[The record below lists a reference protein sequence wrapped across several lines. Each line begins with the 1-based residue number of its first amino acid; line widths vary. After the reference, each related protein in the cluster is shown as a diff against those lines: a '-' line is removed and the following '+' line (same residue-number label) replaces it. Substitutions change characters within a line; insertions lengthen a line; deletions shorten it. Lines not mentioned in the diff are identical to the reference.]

1 MVRAGVAI
9 VIVAAGPGTRLGA
22 NAPKA
27 FVDLAG
33 RPLLAHTVDSIR
45 AAISAGTP
53 PLTIDGVVVVAPPSH
68 TRQAESL
75 IRDLPVPIRRV
86 VAGGEQRQDSV
97 RAGLTACGDA
107 DVVLIHDAARPFVTT
122 ATVLA
127 VAGVAHEH
135 GAAIAAL
142 PAVDTVKIVGD
153 DSRITSTPERNSVWL
168 AQTPQGFRRQLLLE
182 AHAAAPDSGSTDDA
196 SLVEAYGVAVRIVAG
211 DPAARKITTPDDLR
225 WAEWMLHSGQWP
237 R

>member
-1 MVRAGVAI
+1 MQASVAI
-9 VIVAAGPGTRLGA
+9 VVVAAGPGTRLGA
-22 NAPKA
+22 NCPKA
-27 FVDLAG
+27 FVELAG
-33 RPLLAHTVDSIR
+33 RPLLAHTIGSIGTAIR
-45 AAISAGTP
+45 AAAP
-53 PLTIDGVVVVAPPSH
+53 PLSVGGIVVVAPPSH
-68 TRQAESL
+68 TRQAEAL
-75 IRDLPVPIRRV
+75 VFDLPVPLRRV

-97 RAGLTACGDA
+97 RAGLNACGDA
-107 DVVLIHDAARPFVTT
+107 DVVLIHDAARPFVTA
-122 ATVLA
+122 ATVVA
-127 VAGVAHEH
+127 VAEAASEH

-142 PAVDTVKIVGD
+142 PAVDTVKIVGAD
-153 DSRITSTPERNSVWL
+153 GRVTSTPERTAVWL

-196 SLVEAYGVAVRIVAG
+196 SLVEACGIAVRVVAG